1 MDEQRRIGSDPDEP
15 TVVAVIG
22 GGLMGHAIAQ
32 EFALGGLD
40 VRLCDR
46 TEEVL
51 SGAVRAM
58 AVDLDALVR
67 AGIVDGDRIAP
78 AMARVRTTPNL
89 AEAVTGADLVVEAVS
104 EDLAL
109 KRRLFAEMDEL
120 CPAGVILASN
130 TSSYMPSLLAGAV
143 RRPERLL
150 VTHYFNP
157 AHLLPLVEVVPNP
170 QTAPGVVDR
179 VVRLLARIGKTPVV
193 VRKEAPG
200 FVGNR
205 LQMAILRE
213 AMAIVEAGIATPAD
227 VDAVVTAGF
236 GRRLGVAGP
245 FAIAD
250 MAGLDVNLRVME
262 ELLPSMAAGSDPPRM
277 LQDAVATGRLG
288 TKSLAGIYEWTEA
301 SARAAREQVGTA
313 LLNAP
318 SPIRGEAADAIGDE
332 ATGGEPQRGVAGRGI
347 S

>member
-1 MDEQRRIGSDPDEP
+1 MGEEP
-15 TVVAVIG
+15 QSGRVPAEPAVVAVIG
-22 GGLMGHAIAQ
+22 AGLMGHAIAQ
-32 EFALGGLD
+32 EFALGGLA

-46 TEEVL
+46 NEEIL
-51 SGAVRAM
+51 GAAKRAV

-67 AGIVDGDRIAP
+67 AGIIDGERVAP
-78 AMARVRTTPNL
+78 ALERVRTTSTL
-89 AEAVTGADLVVEAVS
+89 ATALAGADLVVEAVS
-104 EDLAL
+104 EDLPL

-130 TSSYMPSLLAGAV
+130 TSSYMPSLLASAV

-170 QTAPGVVDR
+170 QTAPEVVDR

-193 VRKEAPG
+193 VRREVPG

-213 AMAIVEAGIATPAD
+213 AMAIVEAGIASPAD

-262 ELLPSMAAGSDPPRM
+262 ELLPSMAAGREPPRM
-277 LQDAVATGRLG
+277 LQEAVAAGRLG
-288 TKSLAGIYEWTEA
+288 TKSLAGVYDWTAE
-301 SARAAREQVGTA
+301 SARAAREQVGNA

-318 SPIRGEAADAIGDE
+318 ASVRGRVADAVGVEAAG
-332 ATGGEPQRGVAGRGI
+332 TGA
-347 S
+347 

>member
-1 MDEQRRIGSDPDEP
+1 MGEEP
-15 TVVAVIG
+15 QSGRVPAEPAVVAVIG
-22 GGLMGHAIAQ
+22 AGLMGHAIAQ

-46 TEEVL
+46 NEEIL
-51 SGAVRAM
+51 AGAMRAI

-67 AGIVDGDRIAP
+67 AGIVERERAEPARTRIRA
-78 AMARVRTTPNL
+78 TTIL
-89 AEAVTGADLVVEAVS
+89 ADAVTGADLVVEAVS

-109 KRRLFAEMDEL
+109 KRRLFAEMDDL
-120 CPAGVILASN
+120 CPPEVILASN
-130 TSSYMPSLLAGAV
+130 TSSYMPSLLASAV

-170 QTAPGVVDR
+170 RTTPEVVDR

-193 VRKEAPG
+193 VRREVPG

-213 AMAIVEAGIATPAD
+213 AMALVEAGVATPAD
-227 VDAVVTAGF
+227 IDAVVTAGF

-262 ELLPSMAAGSDPPRM
+262 ELLPSMAAGSEPPRM
-277 LQDAVATGRLG
+277 LREAVAAGRLG
-288 TKSLAGIYEWTEA
+288 TKSLAGVYEWTA
-301 SARAAREQVGTA
+301 TSARAAREQVGNA
-313 LLNAP
+313 LLAAP
-318 SPIRGEAADAIGDE
+318 DPVRGTMGEAGSE
-332 ATGGEPQRGVAGRGI
+332 
-347 S
+347 